1 MQNSFRF
8 RMSFHASQLK
18 LERDDDGDDDI
29 VHDGD
34 DGDDNIDNDDDEK

>member
-18 LERDDDGDDDI
+18 LERDDDGDENI
-29 VHDGD
+29 NDGD